1 MAADQIYYRFAGDN
15 RPPGQ
20 ARCRPKQ
27 AARQEE
33 VSSGPGR
40 TEQEERG
47 QALRKESD
55 MLVAAANWLR
65 ARKRYQQTRGAGEN
79 EPAE

>member
-1 MAADQIYYRFAGDN
+1 MAADQIYYRFADDT
-15 RPPGQ
+15 RPSGQ
-20 ARCRPKQ
+20 ARCSPSQ

-33 VSSGPGR
+33 ASSSPGR
-40 TEQEERG
+40 TEQEERS
-47 QALRKESD
+47 QALRKQAD